1 MESKPG
7 VAALITAGT
16 SSCDLSRKDLALVK
30 EAIVFQQKRGRGGF
44 GPVRNR
50 TSYEDTV
57 GYAHRGRGPAAGFQ
71 RGGAAGYGEGGAG
84 YGNGGYGSGG
94 YGSGGY
100 GRGGYGGGGHG
111 SGGYGGGPG
120 GGYDNHGGSLAR
132 ANKPSEAGMGTDKA
146 LLRLLLEQM
155 SKPRNGGGETGA
167 PKPPPVKGCFVC
179 GDLSHWARNCPESG

>member
-50 TSYEDTV
+50 TVYEDTV
-57 GYAHRGRGPAAGFQ
+57 GYAHRGRGPVAGSR

-84 YGNGGYGSGG
+84 YGNGYGSGG
-94 YGSGGY
+94 YGNGY
-100 GRGGYGGGGHG
+100 GRGAYG
-111 SGGYGGGPG
+111 SGGYGGGPD
-120 GGYDNHGGSLAR
+120 GGYGNHGGSTAG
-132 ANKPSEAGMGTDKA
+132 ANNNKTAEAGSGADKA
-146 LLRLLLEQM
+146 LIRMLLEQM
-155 SKPRNGGGETGA
+155 ARPRNGGGEAGA
-167 PKPPPVKGCFVC
+167 PKPPPPAKGCFIC
-179 GDLSHWARNCPESG
+179 GDLSHWARNCTG

>member
-1 MESKPG
+1 M
-7 VAALITAGT
+7 
-16 SSCDLSRKDLALVK
+16 ALVK

-57 GYAHRGRGPAAGFQ
+57 GYAHRGRGPVAGFQ

-84 YGNGGYGSGG
+84 YGSGGYGSGG

-120 GGYDNHGGSLAR
+120 GGYGNHGGRLAG
-132 ANKPSEAGMGTDKA
+132 ANKSSEAGTGTDKA

-155 SKPRNGGGETGA
+155 SKTQEWGRRNRSPQAA
-167 PKPPPVKGCFVC
+167 PGKGLLCMRRPVALGQKLPGVRV
-179 GDLSHWARNCPESG
+179 DS